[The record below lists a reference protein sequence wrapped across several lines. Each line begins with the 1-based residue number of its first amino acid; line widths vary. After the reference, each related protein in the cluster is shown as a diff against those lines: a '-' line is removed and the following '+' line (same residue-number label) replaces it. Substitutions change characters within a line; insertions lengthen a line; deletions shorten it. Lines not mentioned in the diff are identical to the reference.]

1 MVNTPPHGPLSHPG
15 LLTARVISK
24 GVLLQNLGCG
34 KDRQP
39 GYLSPSPPPPG
50 EKDELGSRLW
60 PPV

>member
-24 GVLLQNLGCG
+24 VSSHKFGVWQE
-34 KDRQP
+34 DRQP
-39 GYLSPSPPPPG
+39 GYVHHPPPG
-50 EKDELGSRLW
+50 EKDVLGSRLW